1 MKEKNYNLELIRTIS
16 FVLVV
21 VIHVSNYFCR
31 AFGKISG
38 GEYGFALVLDTLA
51 RISVPSFFMLSGALL
66 LGREE
71 SVETC
76 WKRGARFLPPLL
88 IWSIVY
94 YLFNVYYMGS
104 EFQLEKILWM
114 PVEAHLWYLYAMI
127 PLYLV
132 LPFFQVLVRHLTPKM
147 EKALLLLGTGAILFN
162 YGLSLFDGALYY
174 DVPLF
179 GDRVYSYYFFLGFYL
194 MKYKEKIRIRNRW
207 LVVIFLASNTLTIG
221 LTAVFSVITGDHVER
236 TLEYGFPLIILSSVA
251 FFLWMLR
258 LGNGNVHLKASA
270 KRVIDRWCACSFGIY
285 LIHIIFLD
293 MFKKHVAA
301 TEVSAYLAIPGLTI
315 GILFLSYLCVS
326 LIRRVVGGKRI
337 T

>member
-16 FVLVV
+16 FILVV

-31 AFGKISG
+31 AFGTISG
-38 GEYGFALVLDTLA
+38 GEYGFALVLDTIA

-71 SVETC
+71 SLEKC
-76 WKRGARFLPPLL
+76 WKRVARFLPPLL
-88 IWSIVY
+88 VWSIVY
-94 YLFNVYYMGS
+94 YLFNVYYMGTK
-104 EFQLEKILWM
+104 FQLEKILWM
-114 PVEAHLWYLYAMI
+114 PAEAHLWYLYAMI

-132 LPFFQVLVRHLTPKM
+132 LPFFQVMVRHLTPKM
-147 EKALLLLGTGAILFN
+147 EQALLLLGTVAILLN
-162 YGLSLFDGALYY
+162 YVLSLFDGALYY

-194 MKYKEKIRIRNRW
+194 MKYKDQIRLSNRG
-207 LVVIFLASNTLTIG
+207 LGIIFIASNVITIG
-221 LTAVFSVITGDHVER
+221 LTAILSVVTGDHMER
-236 TLEYGFPLIILSSVA
+236 TLEYGFPLIILSSIT

-258 LGNGNVHLKASA
+258 LGNGNVHLKVSV
-270 KRVIDRWCACSFGIY
+270 KQVIDKWCACSFGIY

-293 MFKKHVAA
+293 MFKKQVAA
-301 TEVSAYLAIPGLTI
+301 TKVSAYIAIPVLTI

-326 LIRRVVGGKRI
+326 LIRRVVGGKSI

>member
-16 FVLVV
+16 FILVV

-31 AFGKISG
+31 AFGKIG
-38 GEYGFALVLDTLA
+38 AGEYGFSLVLDTLA
-51 RISVPSFFMLSGALL
+51 RVSVPSFFMLSGALL

-71 SVETC
+71 TVGKC
-76 WKRGARFLPPLL
+76 WKRVARFLPPLL
-88 IWSIVY
+88 VWSIVY
-94 YLFNVYYMGS
+94 YIFNVYYMGS
-104 EFQLEKILWM
+104 EFNLKKILWI

-132 LPFFQVLVRHLTPKM
+132 LPFFQVMVRHLTPKM
-147 EKALLLLGTGAILFN
+147 EKALLLLGTVAILLN

-194 MKYKEKIRIRNRW
+194 MKYKDRIRISNRW
-207 LVVIFLASNTLTIG
+207 LGIIFIVSNILNIG
-221 LTAVFSVITGDHVER
+221 LTAILSIVTGEHMER
-236 TLEYGFPLIILSSVA
+236 TLEYGFPLVILCSVT

-258 LGNGNVHLKASA
+258 LGDGNVHLKVSI
-270 KRVIDRWCACSFGIY
+270 KQMIDRWCACSFGIY

-326 LIRRVVGGKRI
+326 LIRRVIGGKSI

>member
-16 FVLVV
+16 FILVV

-38 GEYGFALVLDTLA
+38 GEYGFSLVLDTLA
-51 RISVPSFFMLSGALL
+51 RVSVPSFFMLSGALL

-71 SVETC
+71 SVGKC
-76 WKRGARFLPPLL
+76 WKRAVRFLPPLL

-94 YLFNVYYMGS
+94 YLFNIYYMGS
-104 EFQLEKILWM
+104 EFNLKEILWI

-132 LPFFQVLVRHLTPKM
+132 LPFFQVMVRHLTPNM
-147 EKALLLLGTGAILFN
+147 EKALLFLGTVAILMN
-162 YGLSLFDGALYY
+162 YALSLFDGALYY

-194 MKYKEKIRIRNRW
+194 MKYKDHIRISNRW
-207 LVVIFLASNTLTIG
+207 LAIIFIVSNVLNIG
-221 LTAVFSVITGDHVER
+221 LTALLSVATGDHMER
-236 TLEYGFPLIILSSVA
+236 TLEYGFPLVILGSIA

-258 LGNGNVHLKASA
+258 LGNGKVQLKEQTKKMVNS
-270 KRVIDRWCACSFGIY
+270 WCECSFGIY

-301 TEVSAYLAIPGLTI
+301 TEVSAYVAIPVLTI
-315 GILFLSYLCVS
+315 GILLLSYICVR
-326 LIRRVVGGKRI
+326 LIRMVIGGKSI